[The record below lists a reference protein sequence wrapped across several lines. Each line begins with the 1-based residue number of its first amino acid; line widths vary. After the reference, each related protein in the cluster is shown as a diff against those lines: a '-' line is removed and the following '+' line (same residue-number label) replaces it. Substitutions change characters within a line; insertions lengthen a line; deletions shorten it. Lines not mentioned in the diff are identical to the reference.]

1 MKAMILAAGLG
12 TRLRPLTLVRP
23 KVLVPVLGTP
33 VLEFW
38 LRRLHEAG
46 ARAAVVNAFHL
57 SDKLVR
63 AVAEDSWPIPVESRV
78 EQVLLGTGGGLRNV
92 LDFLGSEPAVVIN
105 GDIICDAPLDELL
118 AGHLVHGGPVSLL
131 LHDCPRFNNVAVDE
145 HDLVLGFGSEA
156 LELRKVRPELRLLAF
171 TGIHCIDPAVLSGLP
186 PGQFSDILALYRDL
200 IRAGRPPRAIYR
212 PGLFWRE
219 MGSIVAYWELTRE
232 LAAVREDFL
241 PPLHCGGGGWI
252 HAGAS
257 IDRRA
262 ELRGIVVA
270 GEGCRIMQDAVLED
284 VILWD
289 RVSVAPGSRLRRCIA
304 TDGSVVQ
311 GDHDGAI
318 ITGPE
323 RE

>member
-23 KVLVPVLGTP
+23 KVLVPVVGTP

-38 LRRLHEAG
+38 LWHLRKAG
-46 ARAAVVNAFHL
+46 ARAAVVNVFHL
-57 SDKLVR
+57 SEKLAC
-63 AVAEDSWPIPVESRV
+63 AVAGDSWPLPVESRV

-92 LDFLGSEPAVVIN
+92 LDFLGAEPAIVIN

-118 AGHLVHGGPVSLL
+118 GKHAELGAAASLL

-145 HDLVLGFGSEA
+145 NDLVLGFGPEA
-156 LELRKVRPELRLLAF
+156 LELKQNRPNLKLLAF
-171 TGIHCIDPAVLSGLP
+171 TGIHCIDPAILSALP
-186 PGQFSDILALYRDL
+186 RDRFSDILTLYREM

-219 MGSIVAYWELTRE
+219 MGSIEAYWELTRE
-232 LAAVREDFL
+232 LVAMREDFL

-252 HAGAS
+252 HPGAS
-257 IDRRA
+257 IDPGV
-262 ELRGIVVA
+262 ELRGVVVA
-270 GEGCRIMQDAVLED
+270 GDGCRVMKGALLED
-284 VILWD
+284 VILRD
-289 RVSVAPGSRLRRCIA
+289 RVRVAPGSRLRRCIA
-304 TDGSVVQ
+304 TDGSAVQ
-311 GDHDGAI
+311 GAHDGEI